1 MARKFKY
8 LKIKKKF
15 FDIFIFVKKNR
26 EMKTENHEDSK
37 RKLNFEKIV
46 LSERFCCVGYQAFP
60 VHFKIF
66 LSSISRLIQEV
77 Q

>member
-1 MARKFKY
+1 MF
-8 LKIKKKF
+8 KKKFF

-60 VHFKIF
+60 VHF
-66 LSSISRLIQEV
+66 
-77 Q
+77 